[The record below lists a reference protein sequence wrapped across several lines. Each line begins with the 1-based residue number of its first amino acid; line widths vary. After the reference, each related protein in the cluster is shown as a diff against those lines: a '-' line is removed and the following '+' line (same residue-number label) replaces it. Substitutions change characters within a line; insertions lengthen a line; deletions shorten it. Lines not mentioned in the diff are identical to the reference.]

1 MKNILQELNKAF
13 ESKVRL
19 GIMSALMVNEWIEF
33 KELKELLELSDGNL
47 ASHISALEKL
57 GYVHVKKEFKGKRPL
72 TSYTATV
79 AGVKAFEK
87 HLQALEQLIKR

>member
-13 ESKVRL
+13 ESKARL

-33 KELKELLELSDGNL
+33 KEIKDLLELSDGNL
-47 ASHISALEKL
+47 ASHIAALEKL

>member
-1 MKNILQELNKAF
+1 MKELLADLNKAF

-33 KELKELLELSDGNL
+33 RDLKDLLALSDGNL

-57 GYVHVKKEFKGKRPL
+57 GYVHVKKEFKGKKTL
-72 TSYTATV
+72 TTYTATL
-79 AGVKAFEK
+79 AGKNAFDK
-87 HLQALEQLIKR
+87 HLEALEKLINR

>member
-13 ESKVRL
+13 ESKARL

-33 KELKELLELSDGNL
+33 KEIKDLLELSDGNL
-47 ASHISALEKL
+47 ASHIAALEKL
-57 GYVHVKKEFKGKRPL
+57 GYVHVKKEFKRPL